1 MYQTLYRK
9 YRPRTFKDVVGQEV
23 IVKTLMNSIKN
34 NKISHAYLFL
44 GPRGVGKTSIA
55 KIFARAVNC
64 MDNNNGDI
72 CGKCDMCNI
81 SLDKECLDIIEIDA
95 ASNNGVDEIRN
106 LRDKVALVPNQLKY
120 KVYIID
126 EVHML
131 TNSAFNALLKTL
143 EEPPEH
149 IIFILATTEVHK
161 VPETVISR
169 CQCFNFFRMTEKNI
183 IDNLSMVC
191 DREHIDIES
200 EVLDNIAMQVDGGM
214 RDALGLLDKL
224 ISYSDGKVTLNDF
237 LQLNGLVLKSDL
249 KDFSENIF
257 SGNIKEVINTVEEW
271 NADGKNLIQIMIQ
284 FLDYLKNV
292 LVDEYINSLNSIN
305 TDLYQE
311 FANLINDKMF
321 DIKKCSNPKIY
332 IEIMLLDFITSHNED
347 SVKIISREIIENK
360 NSSNQV
366 IFNKKENV
374 SRETLKIEEDV
385 KTIDSDV
392 NNKKENATNFK
403 VKNIEQN
410 DVVSKLINDRKDFS
424 NSNIKEIM
432 DIRVNN
438 TFVDATKDKLK
449 SIQEQFVKL
458 NDYVFDQKI
467 GYLICSLLEGKLRLC
482 SNKYIV
488 ISYEY
493 DSVVNDTINNYRKM
507 EEVLKNLLDLDI
519 HIVIISDAQW
529 MEYAKKFV
537 QNKKDNIEYEFINEP
552 ELVFD
557 AAEHVETS
565 NLSNLEDN
573 IEEIFGDIV
582 EIG

>member
-34 NKISHAYLFL
+34 NKVSHAYLFL

-64 MDNNNGDI
+64 VDNNNGDL
-72 CGKCDMCNI
+72 CGKCDMCNV
-81 SLDKECLDIIEIDA
+81 SGDKECLDIIEIDA

-191 DREHIDIES
+191 DKEQIDIEK
-200 EVLDNIAMQVDGGM
+200 EVLDSIAIQVDGGM
-214 RDALGLLDKL
+214 RDALCLLDKL
-224 ISYSDGKVTLNDF
+224 ISYGDGKVTLNDF

-249 KDFSENIF
+249 KDFSNNIF
-257 SGNIKEVINTVEEW
+257 SGNVKSVIDTVEKW

-284 FLDYLKNV
+284 FLDYLKNL

-305 TDLYQE
+305 TDNYQA

-332 IEIMLLDFITSHNED
+332 IEIMLLNFITSHNQD
-347 SVKIISREIIENK
+347 SVKIISQEIIKEKNVTNEMTSNK
-360 NSSNQV
+360 S
-366 IFNKKENV
+366 EDV
-374 SRETLKIEEDV
+374 SRETLKFADKIEMPSIE
-385 KTIDSDV
+385 K
-392 NNKKENATNFK
+392 NNNENEA
-403 VKNIEQN
+403 
-410 DVVSKLINDRKDFS
+410 INDKVENSKNDELIPNIINGRKDFS

-449 SIQEQFVKL
+449 KVQEKFIKL

-482 SNKYIV
+482 SDNYLV

-493 DSVVNDTINNYRKM
+493 DSVVNDTMNNYSKM
-507 EEVLKNLLDLDI
+507 EEVLKSLLDLDI
-519 HIVIISDAQW
+519 RVVIISDVQW
-529 MEYAKKFV
+529 NEYASKFV
-537 QNKKDNIEYEFINEP
+537 QNKKDNIKYELISEP
-552 ELVFD
+552 ELTFD
-557 AAEHVETS
+557 IINKDDTS
-565 NLSNLEDN
+565 DISSSEDN
-573 IEEIFGDIV
+573 IEDIFGDIV
-582 EIG
+582 EVG